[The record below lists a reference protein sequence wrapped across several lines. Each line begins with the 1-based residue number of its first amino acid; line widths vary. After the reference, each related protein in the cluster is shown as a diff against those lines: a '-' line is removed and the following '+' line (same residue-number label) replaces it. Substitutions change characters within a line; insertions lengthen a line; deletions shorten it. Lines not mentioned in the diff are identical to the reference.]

1 MKFMKKVL
9 AVMVAVL
16 AICLVATPAFASS
29 ITINQ
34 NPSGGTAGG
43 ENYVAYKI
51 FDVTKTGE
59 NKGYK
64 TTDANLGPG
73 TKEGFAYTISRSSA
87 WVSVLQ
93 STKGQT
99 YFTLTPA
106 EGNVYV
112 VELKDGYNTEAGA
125 REIAE
130 WLGTMIPSEFD
141 EDVDRVYPF
150 TSVDEEGQPRT
161 IEVDDGYY
169 LVTSSLGTRV
179 ILATTDVEINE
190 KNEYVTDSKV
200 VDKQSVTVG
209 ERATYY
215 VKVYLPA
222 SIDTGKTVTVHDVL
236 AKSETASF
244 LTFNNDVEVWTGIED
259 PGSTAAEYRAK
270 TYEALTDSFTVK
282 TTGLSDNCDFEIEIK
297 PDFDSQS
304 TADDLAGH
312 YIVFKYTATLH
323 SEAAADTDYPNTEYS
338 TYSDYTTTEHI
349 ANVKTYDFE
358 FTKVDG
364 EAKLLDGAEFELR
377 PTAEGDP
384 IAFIKEGTLYKKADS
399 DDIADPDVQTVTTI
413 VVNSWTDKK
422 ATVLSGFGG
431 ADDTD
436 GTNYYLV
443 ETKAPAGYN
452 KLTSPIIVNVKD
464 NGTISVKIGS
474 DDPVATAAFN
484 VENNTGTVLPSTGGI
499 GTTIFYIIGGAL
511 VVGAIVT
518 LVTRRN
524 MSK

>member
-29 ITINQ
+29 IKVNQ
-34 NPSGGTAGG
+34 EETGAGN
-43 ENYVAYKI
+43 ESYVAYKI
-51 FDVTKTGE
+51 FDVTKTDA
-59 NKGYK
+59 NKNYE
-64 TTDANLGPG
+64 TTDTNLGPG
-73 TKEGFAYTISRSSA
+73 TAEGFAYTISKSSA
-87 WVSVLQ
+87 WVSVLRSQ
-93 STKGQT
+93 KGQT
-99 YFTLTPA
+99 YFTLTSA

-112 VELKDGYNTEAGA
+112 VELKDGNNTAEKA

-130 WLGTMIPSEFD
+130 WLRDNIPATLA
-141 EDVDRVYPF
+141 DVDKTYEF
-150 TSVDEEGQPRT
+150 TSNEPAT
-161 IEVDDGYY
+161 AVDDGYY

-200 VDKQSVTVG
+200 VEKQSVTVG
-209 ERATYY
+209 ESATYY
-215 VKVYLPA
+215 VKVYLPE
-222 SIDTGKTVTVHDVL
+222 SIDTTKTVTVHDVL
-236 AKSETASF
+236 AKSEDGTVKF
-244 LTFNNDVEVWTGIED
+244 LTFNNDVEVWTGTKD
-259 PGSTAAEYRAK
+259 PGSTVADYK
-270 TYEALTDSFTVK
+270 GLSYEEPSSSFTIK
-282 TTGLSDNCDFEIEIK
+282 TDPADDCDFEIDIDPAE
-297 PDFDSQS
+297 
-304 TADDLAGH
+304 LAGN
-312 YIVFKYTATLH
+312 YIVFKYSAELR
-323 SEAAADTDYPNTEYS
+323 SDAVADTDYSNTEYS
-338 TYSDYTTTEHI
+338 TYSEYTTTEHI
-349 ANVKTYDFE
+349 AKVKTYDFE

-364 EAKLLDGAEFELR
+364 EAKLDGAEFELR
-377 PTAEGDP
+377 PTADGDP
-384 IAFIKEGTLYKKADS
+384 IAFIKDGTLYKKADS
-399 DDIADPDVQTVTTI
+399 DDIADPDTQTVTTI
-413 VVNSWTDKK
+413 VVNSKTDDK

-452 KLTSPIIVNVKD
+452 KLTAPIIVNVKD
-464 NGTISVKIGS
+464 NGTISVKIGN